1 MNNQSTLEFPDADKG
16 YCCKSCG
23 SFIKAYHRSFNSN
36 MAVALLTLFR
46 SGITDYV
53 HLENLL
59 LEKGLKRCGDFS
71 YLVHYRLIEKLK
83 EKRQDN
89 STRNGMYKITSAGI
103 MFCEDKITVK
113 SKFIIQKNKLL
124 GFEGKE
130 INIKTALG
138 TKFNYDSLMGN
149 QCHHNN

>member
-1 MNNQSTLEFPDADKG
+1 MNQTSLNFPDADKG

-23 SFIKAYHRSFNSN
+23 SFIKTYHRSFNSN
-36 MAVALLTLFR
+36 MAVALLTLYR

-83 EKRQDN
+83 EKREDGSN
-89 STRNGMYKITSAGI
+89 RNGMYRITSNGI
-103 MFCEDKITVK
+103 MFAENKTTVQE
-113 SKFIIQKNKLL
+113 KFIIQQNKLL

-130 INIKTALG
+130 IGIKDALG
-138 TKFNYDSLMGN
+138 IKFNYNELMQNGN
-149 QCHHNN
+149 EYLVK

>member
-1 MNNQSTLEFPDADKG
+1 MNNQSAIEFPNADKG

-36 MAVALLTLFR
+36 MALCLIVLYK

-59 LEKGLKRCGDFS
+59 LEKGYKRCGDFS
-71 YLVHYRLIEKLK
+71 YLVHFRLIEKLA
-83 EKRQDN
+83 EKRSDGSN
-89 STRNGMYKITSAGI
+89 RNGMYKITTSGI
-103 MFCEDKITVK
+103 MFAEGKTKVQE
-113 SKFIIQKNKLL
+113 KFIIKQNKFL

-130 INIKTALG
+130 IGIKEALG
-138 TKFNYDSLMGN
+138 VKFNYNEIMD
-149 QCHHNN
+149 NN